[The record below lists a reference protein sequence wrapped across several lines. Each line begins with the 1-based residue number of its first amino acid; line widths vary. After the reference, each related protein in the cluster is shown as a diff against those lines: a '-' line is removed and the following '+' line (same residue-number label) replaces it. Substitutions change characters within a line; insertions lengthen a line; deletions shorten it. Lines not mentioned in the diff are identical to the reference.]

1 MVQMSP
7 KRRCYTFPHVLSM
20 ASSHPN
26 FYRHV
31 LGRVGKKSFV
41 FVFFFFNSFPLASLT
56 NEKK

>member
-1 MVQMSP
+1 M
-7 KRRCYTFPHVLSM
+7 FPHMLSM

-41 FVFFFFNSFPLASLT
+41 FVYFFFKQFPIGQFN
-56 NEKK
+56 K